1 VPLPTRGAALALCAL
16 LAACNDTRAGNPPSA
31 AESCRIV
38 EPSIPLPV
46 AVSEAS
52 GAAFS
57 TSYPG
62 MFWTHNDSGNEP
74 DLFAVGMNG
83 VPAARVRLE
92 GARMVDW
99 EDMAVGPCPGGS
111 CVYVGD
117 TGDTRDK
124 GDPVALYVVAE
135 PAPGASRTPRVRAY
149 TARYPVGQ
157 PDTEALFVLPGGEV
171 YLISKGGKE
180 AIELFR
186 WPTPL
191 REGTVAQLT
200 RVRTLAPEPEQTG
213 DRVTGASASPN
224 GEFVAVRTY
233 ATLSLYRTADLL
245 GNGRALHRTDLTP
258 LAEAQG
264 EGVSLANDG
273 TVLLVSEGSGAHAPG
288 SASLLKCPL

>member
-1 VPLPTRGAALALCAL
+1 MPLPTRSAALALCAL
-16 LAACNDTRAGNPPSA
+16 LGACNETRGDNAPSA

-38 EPSIPLPV
+38 EASIPLPV
-46 AVSEAS
+46 AVNEAS

-57 TSYPG
+57 NSYPG

-74 DLFAVGMNG
+74 ELYAVGMSG
-83 VPAARVRLE
+83 VTAAQVRLA

-99 EDMAVGPCPGGS
+99 EDMAVGPCPGGR

-117 TGDTRDK
+117 TGDTREAT
-124 GDPVALYVVAE
+124 DPVTLYAVAE
-135 PAPGASRTPRVRAY
+135 PPPGASVTPRVHAY

-157 PDTEALFVLPGGEV
+157 PDTEALFVLPNGGV
-171 YLISKGGKE
+171 YLISKGSKE

-191 REGTVAQLT
+191 REGAPATLA

-233 ATLSLYRTADLL
+233 STLLLYRTADLL
-245 GNGRALHRTDLTP
+245 GNGRALHRTDLMP
-258 LAEAQG
+258 LGEPQG
-264 EGVSLANDG
+264 EGVSLSNDG
-273 TVLLVSEGSGAHAPG
+273 TVLLVSEGSGTHAPG
-288 SASLLKCPL
+288 SAALLHCPL